1 MDASTDEAV
10 TQRQIFDYE
19 KYACI
24 VASLKLMYFRMY
36 LWDEARILFPMH
48 TTGVP
53 ARRFDARM
61 HSMDNVCI
69 LASMHTS

>member
-1 MDASTDEAV
+1 
-10 TQRQIFDYE
+10 
-19 KYACI
+19 
-24 VASLKLMYFRMY
+24 MY